1 MFNNTIIFFQM
12 VNLVSHL
19 RGKRRKFLL
28 KVYLEFTT
36 EDTQIRRKV
45 YVSFTTK
52 RSVDFTRK
60 VQSLPYVSCTTK

>member
-1 MFNNTIIFFQM
+1 M

-19 RGKRRKFLL
+19 RGKLRKFFV

-45 YVSFTTK
+45 YMSFSTK
-52 RSVDFTRK
+52 RSVDFMRK
-60 VQSLPYVSCTTK
+60 VQSVPYVYCTTKY